1 MYENGEGVEQD
12 YTISAKWYRK
22 AAGQGNDSA
31 QLNLGLAYYTGRGVP
46 IDFVLAYMWFNLSAA
61 QGTENAAKGRKLVEV
76 QMSPEKISE
85 AQKLTREWKPK

>member
-1 MYENGEGVEQD
+1 MVP
-12 YTISAKWYRK
+12 
-22 AAGQGNDSA
+22 

-46 IDFVLAYMWFNLSAA
+46 IDFVLAHMWFNLSAA